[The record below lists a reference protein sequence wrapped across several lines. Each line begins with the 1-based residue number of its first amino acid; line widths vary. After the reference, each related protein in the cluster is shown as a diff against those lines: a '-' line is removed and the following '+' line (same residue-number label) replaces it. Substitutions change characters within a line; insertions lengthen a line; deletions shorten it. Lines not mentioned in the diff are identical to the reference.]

1 MMAMPHLSKMSVEE
15 YFQLLHDNPD
25 IRYEYIDG
33 WSYALAGGTLDHA
46 RIAFNVAR
54 VLDDSLQGGCQAFTS
69 DASLWLS
76 NNRYVFPDVTVSCD
90 ERDRGKAT
98 EIRYPKVI
106 VEVLSPGTM
115 NYDRGKKFLYY
126 RECPTLQEYVIIYT
140 EYQAVEVFKRER
152 QNLWTLR
159 AFGPDDVIEL
169 ISIDVR
175 FPVSRV
181 YQKTIVPI
189 DDLLGEDLPE

>member
-1 MMAMPHLSKMSVEE
+1 MMALPHLSKMSVEE
-15 YFQLLHDNPD
+15 YLQLLRNNPD
-25 IRYEYIDG
+25 ARYEYIDG
-33 WSYALAGGTLDHA
+33 WVYALAGGTLDHA

-54 VLDDSLQGGCQAFTS
+54 ALDDSLQSGCQAFTS
-69 DASLWLS
+69 DASLRLS
-76 NNRYVFPDVTVSCD
+76 TNRYVFPDVTVSCD

-98 EIRYPKVI
+98 EILYPQVI

-159 AFGPDDVIEL
+159 AFGPGDTVEL
-169 ISIDVR
+169 VSVGIR
-175 FPVSRV
+175 FPISFV
-181 YQKTIVPI
+181 YQRTTVPA
-189 DDLLGEDLPE
+189 DDLLIEDPPQ